1 MPEEHART
9 LVVADTCVGD
19 IVMDQTL
26 LVLLKLQ
33 APQVPIDVAA
43 PAWAGELT
51 ARMPQVDRHIPLD
64 INRLPPLQW
73 LAARRMLRERY
84 GQAVL
89 IPRSA
94 TAAALLRS
102 SGIPRRTGFKQVRPG
117 LLNDP
122 RGRSPGNFRDRMI
135 RLAPKSLSIPNPLP
149 LPRLRADRDAVA
161 RILERFQLDASRQPL
176 CALAPGTAPK
186 MPTKRWP
193 IARFR
198 ALAELLLREDYRI
211 CVMGGRLEQPLA
223 AELASLSPGRIT
235 DLCGRTSV
243 GEAVDVMAGADVAVC
258 NDSGLLHVAAAVGT
272 PVLGIYG
279 PTSPEKY
286 PPLSG
291 RSMVAWQR
299 TLCSPC
305 YRPRC
310 PYGNH
315 ACMTAISAEQVMDEI
330 SRLRMLRPGVTAAA
344 S

>member
-1 MPEEHART
+1 MPEDHART

-26 LVLLKLQ
+26 LALLKLQ
-33 APQVPIDVAA
+33 APQNPIDVAA
-43 PAWAGELT
+43 PTWARELT

-64 INRLPPLQW
+64 INRLPPLRW
-73 LAARRMLRERY
+73 FTARQMLRGRY
-84 GQAVL
+84 AQAIL

-94 TAAALLRS
+94 TAAALLRF
-102 SGIPRRTGFKQVRPG
+102 SGIPQRTGFRQVRPG

-135 RLAPKSLSIPNPLP
+135 RLAPKSLNIPDPLP
-149 LPRLRADRDAVA
+149 LPQLRTDRDAVA
-161 RILERFQLDASRQPL
+161 GILKRFQLDAPQQPL

-193 IARFR
+193 IGRFR
-198 ALAELLLREDYRI
+198 ALAGLLLREGYRI
-211 CVMGGRLEQPLA
+211 CVMGGRPEQPLA
-223 AELASLSPGRIT
+223 AELAPLDPGRIT

-243 GEAVDVMAGADVAVC
+243 GEAADVMAGADIAVC

-291 RSMVAWQR
+291 HSMVIWAH
-299 TLCSPC
+299 TPCSPC
-305 YRPRC
+305 YQPRC

-315 ACMTAISAEQVMDEI
+315 ACMNAVSPEQVMDEI
-330 SRLRMLRPGVTAAA
+330 VRLRHPTPSVTATA
-344 S
+344 